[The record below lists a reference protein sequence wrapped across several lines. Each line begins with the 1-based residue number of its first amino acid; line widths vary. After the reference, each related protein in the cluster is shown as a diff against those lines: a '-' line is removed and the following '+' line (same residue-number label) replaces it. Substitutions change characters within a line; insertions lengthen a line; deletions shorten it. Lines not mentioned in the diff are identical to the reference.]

1 MSEHNPIPSLSTDDE
16 AEVHAMYQAA
26 GMFDDR
32 TLLVL
37 STVLSAVRAANDGD
51 IEARDR
57 LMREAVEQYEACN
70 RLH

>member
-1 MSEHNPIPSLSTDDE
+1 MNENNLTPSLSTDDE
-16 AEVHAMYQAA
+16 AEVHAMYKAA

-57 LMREAVEQYEACN
+57 LMKEAVEQYEASS

>member
-1 MSEHNPIPSLSTDDE
+1 MNENTPIPSLSNDDE
-16 AEVHAMYQAA
+16 AEVHAMYEAA

-51 IEARDR
+51 IEARDK
-57 LMREAVEQYEACN
+57 LMREAVEQYEACS